1 MTLSAARLAWMGRVF
16 FAGLFMLSCSSG
28 GAQKVI
34 TELPRVQLSSH
45 FNLLFP
51 RPPVSTFL
59 DDLDSGYDIDLMY
72 RLQHNKPVLA
82 GVYWAESWL
91 SKQTSEYADTV
102 GGQIIDY
109 RERANTRRFELGLVM
124 GYYPEFNWMF
134 QPFVQG
140 RIGLGLFQSSSIII
154 DEEEDETVDRIS
166 EQRSSVLA
174 YGLEVGLHIIPNAWY
189 VRGSIRFGIRANPST
204 TFMAYDPERENTTP
218 YPINSFST
226 YTSSAR
232 WLFGSI
238 GVTFLLGGEAINAMT
253 E

>member
-1 MTLSAARLAWMGRVF
+1 MPGAPRLGLMGWVLIIVMYIMSCESAV
-16 FAGLFMLSCSSG
+16 
-28 GAQKVI
+28 AQKVI
-34 TELPRVQLSSH
+34 TELPRVQVSSH
-45 FNLLFP
+45 FNLMFP
-51 RPPVSTFL
+51 RPPVSRFL
-59 DDLDSGYDIDLMY
+59 DDLDSGYDIDVMY

-91 SKQTSEYADTV
+91 SKRTNAYADTV

-109 RERANTRRFELGLVM
+109 RERANTRRFELGLTM

-134 QPFVQG
+134 QPYVQG

-174 YGLEVGLHIIPNAWY
+174 YGLEIGLHIIPNAWY
-189 VRGSIRFGIRANPST
+189 VRGNIRFGIRANPSA
-204 TFMAYDPERENTTP
+204 TFMAYDPMRENTTP

-238 GVTFLLGGEAINAMT
+238 GITFLLGGDMVNGLPE
-253 E
+253 